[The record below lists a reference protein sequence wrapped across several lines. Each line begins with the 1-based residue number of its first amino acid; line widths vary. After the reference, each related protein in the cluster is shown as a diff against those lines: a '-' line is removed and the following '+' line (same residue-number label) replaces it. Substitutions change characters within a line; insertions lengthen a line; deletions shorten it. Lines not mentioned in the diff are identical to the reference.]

1 MLKSAATVV
10 GCGVAVHGTI
20 VCGALLRS
28 LRFAEEHDLEQPNHS
43 SSIMVKEG
51 QTSASSA
58 VLGAILTMYSQCC
71 VNEAS
76 FARHVTFDDPAART
90 EGFDEL
96 KEAFRALRKLQPQ
109 TLNWELGSVHQGR
122 VEVHLWQRYTIG
134 PKEIDLFS
142 KVVAEHDAEG
152 RIVQLEDRWKGLPL
166 LDSPPFTWA
175 RRLNGVMSFWL
186 TPLLK
191 ADEFE

>member
-1 MLKSAATVV
+1 MQEITQVRSAATALVTYMV
-10 GCGVAVHGTI
+10 QMKAR
-20 VCGALLRS
+20 GALS
-28 LRFAEEHDLEQPNHS
+28 GEF
-43 SSIMVKEG
+43 
-51 QTSASSA
+51 SAGSSA
-58 VLGAILTMYSQCC
+58 KLYAAIRSM
-71 VNEAS
+71 
-76 FARHVTFDDPAART
+76 AA
-90 EGFDEL
+90 
-96 KEAFRALRKLQPQ
+96 
-109 TLNWELGSVHQGR
+109 
-122 VEVHLWQRYTIG
+122 
-134 PKEIDLFS
+134 FS